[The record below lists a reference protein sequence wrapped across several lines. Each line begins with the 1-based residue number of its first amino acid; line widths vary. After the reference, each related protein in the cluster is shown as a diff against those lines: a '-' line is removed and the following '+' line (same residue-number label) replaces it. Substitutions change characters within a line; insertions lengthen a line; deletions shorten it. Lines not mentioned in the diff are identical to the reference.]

1 MSQNLFGFLAEQSKE
16 SREVPRLKINL
27 YRDYEVA
34 AVANSAMQLRKE
46 GLPCRVECVM
56 ISDSYLMTHLGRN
69 ATALETPA
77 AQAEFFDMMKDLTEE
92 VAEEVARSFPASS
105 RPFVLADMPDGST
118 ADAEGAIKNA
128 SQMLAV
134 GADAVKLEIFSP
146 DRFEIVTALT
156 NAGIPVISHL
166 GYTPQNGENRPVG
179 NSIEEALDLFAKA
192 RMARDAGSV
201 GLVLER
207 VNEFVNQCLCR
218 PSLHGIPS
226 YSIFSGQSDWGG
238 QSLNVWD
245 SIIKPDFE
253 NSFFPDTATKT
264 RADFPECYT
273 KEALTASMYE
283 LMRQAITLSYPRS
296 PVSKLTQADLRQVIC
311 TDPWRETTQLP
322 RRRLRAA

>member
-16 SREVPRLKINL
+16 NREVPRLKINL

-34 AVANSAMQLRKE
+34 AVANSAMQLREE
-46 GLPCRVECVM
+46 GQPCRVECVM
-56 ISDSYLMTHLGRN
+56 VSDSYLMTHLGQK
-69 ATALETPA
+69 ATALDTPT
-77 AQAEFFDMMKDLTEE
+77 AQEEFFGTMKSLTQE
-92 VAEEVARSFPASS
+92 VADEVLQSFPKNI
-105 RPFVLADMPDGST
+105 RPFILADMPDGST
-118 ADAEGAIKNA
+118 ADAESAIKNA
-128 SQMLAV
+128 SQMLSV

-146 DRFEIVTALT
+146 DRFEIVEALA

-166 GYTPQNGENRPVG
+166 GYTPQNGENRSVG

-218 PSLHGIPS
+218 PSLQGIPS

-245 SIIKPDFE
+245 SIIKPDFK
-253 NSFFPDTATKT
+253 NSFFPNTATKT
-264 RADFPECYT
+264 RADFPACYT
-273 KEALTASMYE
+273 KEALTDSMYE
-283 LMRQAITLSYPRS
+283 LMRQAVTLAYPRS
-296 PVSKLTQADLRQVIC
+296 PVSKLTQADLRRIIC
-311 TDPWRETTQLP
+311 TDPWRECTQEL
-322 RRRLRAA
+322 RSRLRAA

>member
-1 MSQNLFGFLAEQSKE
+1 LFGFLAEQSKE
-16 SREVPRLKINL
+16 NREVPRLKINL

-34 AVANSAMQLRKE
+34 AVASAAMKLRKE

-56 ISDSYLMTHLGRN
+56 ISDSYLMTHMGQS
-69 ATALETPA
+69 ATALETKEE
-77 AQAEFFDMMKDLTEE
+77 QAEFFETMKDLTKE
-92 VAEEVARSFPASS
+92 VAEEVSCGFPANI

-118 ADAEGAIKNA
+118 RNADIAIENA

-134 GADAVKLEIFSP
+134 GADAVKLELFSP
-146 DRFEIVTALT
+146 DRFEIVEALAK
-156 NAGIPVISHL
+156 AGIPVVSHL

-179 NSIEEALDLFAKA
+179 NSIDEALDLFAKA
-192 RMARDAGSV
+192 RMARDAGSI

-245 SIIKPDFE
+245 SIIKPDFK
-253 NSFFPDTATKT
+253 NSFFPNTATKT
-264 RADFPECYT
+264 RADFPQCYT
-273 KEALTASMYE
+273 EEALTASMYE
-283 LMRQAITLSYPRS
+283 LMGQAVALEYPRS
-296 PVSKLTQADLRQVIC
+296 PVSKLTQADLRRVIC
-311 TDPWRETTQLP
+311 TDPWRENSQEL
-322 RRRLRAA
+322 RSSLRAA

>member
-1 MSQNLFGFLAEQSKE
+1 MSHNLFGYLAEQSKE
-16 SREVPRLKINL
+16 SRETPRLKINL

-34 AVANSAMQLRKE
+34 AVASSAMKLLKE

-56 ISDSYLMTHLGRN
+56 VSDSYLMTHMGQS

-77 AQAEFFDMMKDLTEE
+77 AQAEFFDTMKDLTKE
-92 VAEEVARSFPASS
+92 VAGEVSRSFPANI

-118 ADAEGAIKNA
+118 ADAESAIKNA

-134 GADAVKLEIFSP
+134 GADAVKLEIFSS
-146 DRFEIVTALT
+146 DRFEIVNALT

-166 GYTPQNGENRPVG
+166 GYTPQNGENRSVG

-192 RMARDAGSV
+192 RMARYAGSI

-245 SIIKPDFE
+245 SIIKPEFK

-273 KEALTASMYE
+273 KETLAASMYE
-283 LMRQAITLSYPRS
+283 LMRQAITLAYPRS
-296 PVSKLTQADLRQVIC
+296 PVSKLSQADLRQVIC
-311 TDPWRETTQLP
+311 TDPWREAVQSSG
-322 RRRLRAA
+322 RRLRAA